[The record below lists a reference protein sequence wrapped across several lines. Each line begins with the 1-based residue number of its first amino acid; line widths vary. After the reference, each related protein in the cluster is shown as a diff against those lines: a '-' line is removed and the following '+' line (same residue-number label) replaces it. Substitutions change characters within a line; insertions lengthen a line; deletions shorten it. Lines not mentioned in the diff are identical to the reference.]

1 MGQTVSKATL
11 GRLPCYLEYVK
22 KCNSENI
29 SATKIAGD
37 LGYGEVQV
45 RKDLNAVCTAGR
57 PRTGY
62 KRAELEKC
70 LSEILGENKVTS
82 AVVVGA
88 GKLGN
93 ALMNYGGFLE
103 YGLEIIAAFDIEPD
117 ESNGIYPVSQLED
130 FCTTNNIKIGIL
142 TVPADVADS
151 TARKMTDSGITAIW
165 NFAPVTLDV
174 PENVKVKNENL
185 ALSLAHLNKSII

>member
-22 KCNSENI
+22 RCDSENI
-29 SATKIAGD
+29 SATKIAAD

-45 RKDLNAVCTAGR
+45 RKDLSAVCTSGR
-57 PRTGY
+57 PKTGY

-70 LSEILGENKVTS
+70 LSDILGENKVTS
-82 AVVVGA
+82 AVLVGA

-103 YGLEIIAAFDIEPD
+103 YGLEIIAAFDEKPD
-117 ESNGIYPVSQLED
+117 EENGVYPVSQLKA
-130 FCTTNNIKIGIL
+130 FCRAYDVKIGIL
-142 TVPADVADS
+142 TVPAKAADS
-151 TARKMTDSGITAIW
+151 VAKQMTESGITAIW
-165 NFAPVTLDV
+165 NFAPTTLNV
-174 PENVKVKNENL
+174 PQYVKVKNENL
-185 ALSLAHLNKSII
+185 ALSLAYLNKSII